1 MYIIHETKDKYIKNI
16 LNDNKL
22 NRITN
27 EKNFSEELE
36 IPHVFASVYFDHYKL
51 QIPND
56 SSRVFLFFDINLMKK
71 YNPMHYCSLWNF
83 SKFDREYCI
92 KYNKNLSPSQNI
104 KKWQKFTIKKN
115 KGRHNEEAAKIYG
128 PHTFVYGEIVFSKD
142 IPLDKYLKCIYCYN
156 AKWKHPLLITTR
168 QKLKSVLSI

>member
-56 SSRVFLFFDINLMKK
+56 SSRVFLFFDITHHHLI
-71 YNPMHYCSLWNF
+71 
-83 SKFDREYCI
+83 R
-92 KYNKNLSPSQNI
+92 
-104 KKWQKFTIKKN
+104 
-115 KGRHNEEAAKIYG
+115 
-128 PHTFVYGEIVFSKD
+128 
-142 IPLDKYLKCIYCYN
+142 DK
-156 AKWKHPLLITTR
+156 
-168 QKLKSVLSI
+168 V